1 VAKEGFHPA
10 LTALTPGA
18 DQAKPGAHG
27 NHIVVANHGAD
38 RRVASQQ
45 RIYRFRRFLLAGFTL
60 NNPFAVERQTVFD
73 QRRAVAADPFG
84 AGQGRTFP
92 PARQCADDRDE

>member
-1 VAKEGFHPA
+1 MAKEGFHPA
-10 LTALTPGA
+10 LTALPPGA
-18 DQAKPGAHG
+18 DQAKPGPHS

-45 RIYRFRRFLLAGFTL
+45 RIYRFSRFLLAGLTF
-60 NNPFAVERQTVFD
+60 NNPFTVERQTVFD

-84 AGQGRTFP
+84 AGQGRTFTP
-92 PARQCADDRDE
+92 SQAMR